1 MTNPDR
7 EDFLRVAREHKG
19 QLTAEER
26 VAFAY
31 AEEFYV
37 LGLHPTNTSLTRA
50 RSIVARFSARSARR

>member
-7 EDFLRVAREHKG
+7 ADFLRVAREHKG

-26 VAFAY
+26 LAFGY

-37 LGLHPTNTSLTRA
+37 LGLHPTDTSLARA
-50 RSIVARFSARSARR
+50 RSIVARFPARGARR